1 MSFKPNDFSLGIIDF
16 LGILLPGAILMFLHG
31 NFLIQIFGTQIT
43 IDGQLGL
50 WVAFFV
56 WSYII
61 GHFLLG
67 VGVPLNRL
75 LKFTL
80 AKKNHRFYDEVASE
94 IKLPPGTPANRED
107 CFYRAYSF
115 VRLYSAAAIV
125 EVDRQAAE
133 YKLFRSLTLVFLL
146 DTPLAWI
153 KGALNGPR
161 AALTIVFAG
170 LALAR
175 FLFLLAWTQRLAFEF
190 YHLLKTEGPVKP
202 AV

>member
-1 MSFKPNDFSLGIIDF
+1 
-16 LGILLPGAILMFLHG
+16 MFLHG
-31 NFLIQIFGTQIT
+31 DFLIQIYGTRIT
-43 IDGQLGL
+43 GEGQLLL
-50 WVAFFV
+50 WVSFFV

-75 LKFTL
+75 QKLRVAEKDDSYY
-80 AKKNHRFYDEVASE
+80 HEVASE
-94 IKLPPGTPANRED
+94 IKLPPNTKPNRED
-107 CFYRAYSF
+107 CYYRAYSF
-115 VRLYSAAAIV
+115 VRLYNAAAIG

-146 DTPLAWI
+146 DIPLAWV
-153 KGALNGPR
+153 KGALTWPR
-161 AALTIVFAG
+161 VALTIVLAG

-190 YHLLKTEGPVKP
+190 YHLLKTESPIKP
-202 AV
+202 PA